1 MLKKLSLVLTMLFLS
16 VTGLAQSSDAKPAE
30 AAPQRLLGLV
40 NEYTIKPGMMTAYL
54 QWAEKEAI
62 PLYHKAGI
70 KEAYFFT
77 NIYDSAER
85 SIVTFIEV
93 HPSFAA
99 IKARNEAFTRN
110 NSQEARAAW
119 SAKAPEFIEST
130 RAYIVEGLPE
140 ISWRN
145 PNLKKASLYYVVTE
159 RYIAPFRGRDYEAYL
174 KNDYLPLVKKAN
186 GNGITV
192 TRLRYGGEMG
202 HYYVFSGVDD
212 LTELDQPSKIT
223 AAAGGQDAVQKMMQ
237 KLIGVVQRSESR
249 ILRLRTELSII
260 PEPARAAK

>member
-1 MLKKLSLVLTMLFLS
+1 MLKKLSLVVTILFLG
-16 VTGLAQSSDAKPAE
+16 VTGLAQSNDAKPAE
-30 AAPQRLLGLV
+30 VPPQRLLGLV

-85 SIVTFIEV
+85 NIVTFIEV

-110 NSQEARAAW
+110 NSEATRAAW
-119 SAKAPEFIEST
+119 SAKAREFIEST

-140 ISWRN
+140 VSWRN
-145 PNLKKASLYYVVTE
+145 PNLKKPLLYYLVTD
-159 RYIAPFRGRDYEAYL
+159 RFIAPFRGRDYEAYL
-174 KNDYLPLVKKAN
+174 KNEYLPLVKKAN
-186 GNGITV
+186 ANGITV
-192 TRLRYGGEMG
+192 TRLRYGGELG
-202 HYYVFSGVDD
+202 HYSVFSGVDD

-223 AAAGGQDAVQKMMQ
+223 QAAGGQDAIFKMQQ
-237 KLIGVVQRSESR
+237 KLAGIVQRSESR
-249 ILRLRTELSII
+249 ILRLRLELSII
-260 PEPARAAK
+260 PEPVMAAK